1 MPRWTGRRLTP
12 ISRGRSRSSRSASR
26 SPIRFRRND
35 GSARRAPLRIQSA
48 RQRAMQEMLAN
59 PAVQGGLAPFIA
71 ALTVTALL
79 APFRLGGLAV
89 VAAFA
94 TAVYFIA
101 GFTFEPLTATRKI
114 ILLGFAAPL
123 AGIVID
129 FAFRPTRL
137 EALVLALAGA
147 AAAAWIFW
155 PILAQKDLERA
166 LLPGGVA
173 LLATAWTVGFSHSRL
188 AEDGVRAGAAGL
200 ALGAG
205 AGGAAILGASLT
217 YGLYGTAVAAG
228 SGAVLLVQ
236 MIIGRKIHA
245 GATFMLAPALVTA
258 LPFAAAA
265 APESFTIDAYHSF
278 PYFDTVHLGT
288 SVIRGRFEKISGKL
302 VLDTAAKTGTI
313 ELTVPTATLS
323 TGDNDKGSRP
333 RSRDEHLRSP
343 DFFNVA
349 EFPTMSYKGTA
360 TKWHGDAPAT
370 VEGQL
375 TLLGVTRPVTLTVE
389 RWKCGPDPRTQGKR
403 YFCGGNATGAF
414 NRSDFGMKFIVGPV
428 SDEVKLWISVEACRD

>member
-1 MPRWTGRRLTP
+1 
-12 ISRGRSRSSRSASR
+12 
-26 SPIRFRRND
+26 
-35 GSARRAPLRIQSA
+35 
-48 RQRAMQEMLAN
+48 MQEMLAN

-71 ALTVTALL
+71 ALVVAALF

-129 FAFRPTRL
+129 FAFRPTRF
-137 EALVLALAGA
+137 EAWALALAGG

-155 PILAQKDLERA
+155 PILAPKGIERT

-217 YGLYGTAVAAG
+217 YGLYGLAVAAG
-228 SGAVLLVQ
+228 SGAFLLMQ

-245 GATFMLAPALVTA
+245 GATFMLAAALITA
-258 LPFAAAA
+258 LLAAAA
-265 APESFTIDAYHSF
+265 MILAQVPWYAVAALALVPLAASLPVNAGAPVWLQALLLSFF
-278 PYFDTVHLGT
+278 G
-288 SVIRGRFEKISGKL
+288 
-302 VLDTAAKTGTI
+302 
-313 ELTVPTATLS
+313 
-323 TGDNDKGSRP
+323 
-333 RSRDEHLRSP
+333 
-343 DFFNVA
+343 FFVA
-349 EFPTMSYKGTA
+349 GIA
-360 TKWHGDAPAT
+360 CALAWHA
-370 VEGQL
+370 
-375 TLLGVTRPVTLTVE
+375 
-389 RWKCGPDPRTQGKR
+389 
-403 YFCGGNATGAF
+403 GA
-414 NRSDFGMKFIVGPV
+414 
-428 SDEVKLWISVEACRD
+428 